1 MFHFSEEELSQIYGG
16 IVVKKPVK
24 VENSDHFPHLSKSD
38 LERSKAGK
46 DDPGGNIDIF
56 IKMKKL
62 ELFFT
67 CSDKKRAILHRVTHT
82 S

>member
-16 IVVKKPVK
+16 IVVKKTVK

-56 IKMKKL
+56 IKMKK
-62 ELFFT
+62 
-67 CSDKKRAILHRVTHT
+67 
-82 S
+82 